1 MRNRLNSRFN
11 FLGLLSV
18 LLFALS
24 FHSLNAQNKVRLKA
38 QYNKIMDSLSYVD
51 IVATSKID
59 RKNIKVSDI
68 EIYVFNKLEDDNIEL
83 GKIKTNYKG
92 ETRFFIEDLN
102 AIQSDSSN
110 TYNLLFT
117 FKGNET
123 FKRAKKRI
131 SFKNADIIA
140 KIVVK
145 DSINYVEAT
154 LTDSG
159 VNSPIV
165 EQGLTIR
172 VQRLFEPLVLG
183 KEFNNTNDD
192 GAILVPIEEG
202 IPGVNGNLIFEVV
215 LKDSDDY
222 GTVKALISSA
232 IGTPVVDEST
242 FNERTMW
249 STRDKTPIFLL
260 IFPNLLIFG
269 IWGLIIYLIINLFK
283 ISKSKT

>member
-1 MRNRLNSRFN
+1 MKNRLNSRFN

-24 FHSLNAQNKVRLKA
+24 FQSLNAQNKVRLKA
-38 QYNKIMDSLSYVD
+38 QYNKIMDSVSYVD

-59 RKNIKVSDI
+59 KENVNVSDI
-68 EIYVFNKLEDDNIEL
+68 EIFVFNELEDDNIEL
-83 GKIKTNYKG
+83 GKLITNHNGKG
-92 ETRFFIEDLN
+92 RFIIENLN
-102 AIQSDSSN
+102 AIQTDSSN
-110 TYNLLFT
+110 TFNLLFT

-123 FKRAKKRI
+123 FKRAKKGI
-131 SFKNADIIA
+131 SFKNAEITA

-154 LTDSG
+154 LTDLG
-159 VNSPIV
+159 VHIPIV

-172 VQRLFEPLVLG
+172 VQRLFGPLILG
-183 KEFNNTNDD
+183 KEFNNTDDD
-192 GAILVPIEEG
+192 GSILVPIEEG

-222 GTVKALISSA
+222 GTVKALIKSS
-232 IGTPVVDEST
+232 IGTPIVDEST

-269 IWGLIIYLIINLFK
+269 IWGLIIYLIVNLFK